1 MLRAALC
8 ALALLAI
15 GAAMA
20 FASTPFDAERAR
32 QNFLLHCVGCHGE
45 DGKGL
50 AGHVPSLRGT
60 FAKFA
65 ADPRGRAYL
74 LGVPGVTQSSL
85 SPERVAEVMNWALRE
100 YSTPQAAARVKP
112 FTAAEV
118 SAARTRPLLEVFATR
133 AQVAA
138 QY

>member
-1 MLRAALC
+1 MRKRTVVG
-8 ALALLAI
+8 ALLLLVTVSVAI
-15 GAAMA
+15 
-20 FASTPFDAERAR
+20 ASTSYDAERAR

-45 DGKGL
+45 DGRGL
-50 AGHVPSLRGT
+50 EGHVPSLHGT

-65 ADPRGRAYL
+65 AEPRGRAYL

-118 SAARTRPLLEVFATR
+118 STARKKPLLEVFSTR
-133 AQVAA
+133 AEIAA